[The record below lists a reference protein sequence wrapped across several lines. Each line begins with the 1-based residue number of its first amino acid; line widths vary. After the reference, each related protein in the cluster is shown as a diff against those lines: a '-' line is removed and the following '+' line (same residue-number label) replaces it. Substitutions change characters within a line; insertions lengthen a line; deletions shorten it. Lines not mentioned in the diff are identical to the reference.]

1 MGSGKGVVPPVKVD
15 LKSEKVSN
23 QPEKNVKQKCFV
35 SLSEVAIPTKQ
46 LQKLKQKT
54 DVKDQNKE
62 QEEQDDDD
70 EEEDEE
76 GSDEEEEEESDDDDE
91 SGDEEEVEPPQQQV
105 KMPNKTPNKRKV
117 MHVTTPGAAP
127 KSSKAAVET
136 ASAKKRGRPTK
147 ADMVIRE
154 KERAAAIARGEPDP

>member
-1 MGSGKGVVPPVKVD
+1 MGI
-15 LKSEKVSN
+15 
-23 QPEKNVKQKCFV
+23 VKQKCFV

-54 DVKDQNKE
+54 DVKDQK
-62 QEEQDDDD
+62 EEQDDDD

-76 GSDEEEEEESDDDDE
+76 GAEDEEGSDEDE
-91 SGDEEEVEPPQQQV
+91 DEVEPPQQQV

-127 KSSKAAVET
+127 KSSKAAIET

-154 KERAAAIARGEPDP
+154 KERAAAIARGEPD